1 MAQIKTNLQY
11 GVTGTVQSANVADD
25 AVTLAK
31 MASGTDG
38 NVITYDASGNP
49 AVVATGTSGHFLKS
63 QGSGSVP
70 VFAAAGGGKVLQVVS
85 TNKTNTFTSTSTS
98 FVDVTGLTLNITP
111 AATSSKILV
120 IVNVAHSDGADRSY
134 VRLMRDSTA
143 IAIGDAASNRPR
155 VSGGATHAMTTYSIY
170 NTAFN
175 YLDSPSSTSAI
186 AYHIETRSLG
196 DTLYINRSEADR
208 DVADYEP
215 RAASTITAIEIGA

>member
-1 MAQIKTNLQY
+1 MASTIQVDKIQDTGGNSILSSNS
-11 GVTGTVQSANVADD
+11 TGTFTYSA
-25 AVTLAK
+25 
-31 MASGTDG
+31 
-38 NVITYDASGNP
+38 
-49 AVVATGTSGHFLKS
+49 ATGL
-63 QGSGSVP
+63 
-70 VFAAAGGGKVLQVVS
+70 GKVLQCVS
-85 TNKTNTFTSTSTS
+85 TNKLDTFTSTSTS
-98 FVDVTGLTLNITP
+98 FIDITSFSVDITP